1 MSGNT
6 VPIELNPIELDLDSV
21 TSDHALEPGVVPGA
35 RRARLQIVPRVFQ
48 RGAHSR
54 VFMATTTLGT
64 LGVILAAQLIL
75 SIFTSQG
82 AYEVSSLELEQRDLM
97 RVERVLSQNVEKLAS
112 PQNLAENAAKLGMAV
127 NATPSYL
134 RLSDGA
140 VLGEVI
146 TRTQA
151 AAANTVANELLTDMP
166 IVSADGLLVN
176 RQSAAAGV
184 DAQNSTPK
192 PVVWDGLLPAPQT
205 H

>member
-1 MSGNT
+1 MTGNT
-6 VPIELNPIELDLDSV
+6 VPIELDPIELELDSV
-21 TSDHALEPGVVPGA
+21 TSAHVLDPI
-35 RRARLQIVPRVFQ
+35 RAPRTRGSKLQLVPRVFR

-54 VFMATTTLGT
+54 VFMAMTTLGT
-64 LGVILAAQLIL
+64 LGTVLTAQLVL

-82 AYEVSSLELEQRDLM
+82 AYEVSNLELEQRDLI

-112 PQNLAENAAKLGMAV
+112 PQNLAENAARLGMAV
-127 NATPSYL
+127 NATPAYL

-140 VLGEVI
+140 VLGEVV

-166 IVSADGLLVN
+166 IVSADGLLVD
-176 RQSAAAGV
+176 RQSVGAGV
-184 DAQNSTPK
+184 ETKNSPPT

>member
-6 VPIELNPIELDLDSV
+6 VPIELDPIELDIPLGSEHERAVEATGD
-21 TSDHALEPGVVPGA
+21 L
-35 RRARLQIVPRVFQ
+35 RRSRLQLVPRVFR

-54 VFMATTTLGT
+54 VFMAATTLGT

-75 SIFTSQG
+75 SIFTSEG
-82 AYEVSSLELEQRDLM
+82 AYEVSNLELEQRDLI

-112 PQNLAENAAKLGMAV
+112 PQNLAENATKLGMAV

-140 VLGEVI
+140 VLGQVG
-146 TRTQA
+146 TSTQSVG
-151 AAANTVANELLTDMP
+151 ANTVANELLTDLP
-166 IVSADGLLVN
+166 IVSADGLLVD

-184 DAQNSTPK
+184 DAKNSAPI